1 MYSIFKNAG
10 KGKISL
16 SWKIMIVRPENARYN
31 MVVDVYFIQ
40 NKKMMIECC
49 KRVEAEKIRNK
60 LRDYMD
66 NGV

>member
-40 NKKMMIECC
+40 NN
-49 KRVEAEKIRNK
+49 RNK
-60 LRDYMD
+60 LREYMD